1 VRAWRDGGLAA
12 PRSAAPPDD
21 SGSPVF
27 RSRFTLALPLSLLLL
42 TMAFRQS
49 SLVDPAP
56 PRPPG

>member
-1 VRAWRDGGLAA
+1 
-12 PRSAAPPDD
+12 
-21 SGSPVF
+21 VF